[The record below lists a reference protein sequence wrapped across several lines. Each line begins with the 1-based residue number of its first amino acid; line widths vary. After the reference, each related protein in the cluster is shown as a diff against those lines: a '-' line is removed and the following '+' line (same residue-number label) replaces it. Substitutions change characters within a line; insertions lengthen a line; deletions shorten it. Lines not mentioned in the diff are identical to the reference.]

1 MNLKLLQSRPQC
13 RGSWGGLAGLESE
26 TQPGSTAKA
35 ALSLAHFCPHLSM
48 APVLGDCKDGG
59 GIVLDK
65 DKGPTPMERLC
76 EFRRPGRAKLNSTR
90 IRLA

>member
-65 DKGPTPMERLC
+65 DKA
-76 EFRRPGRAKLNSTR
+76 RPRWRDCVSFAARAEPS
-90 IRLA
+90 

>member
-1 MNLKLLQSRPQC
+1 MALEWLPK
-13 RGSWGGLAGLESE
+13 LESDV
-26 TQPGSTAKA
+26 QPGSAAKA

-59 GIVLDK
+59 GIVLNK
-65 DKGPTPMERLC
+65 DKGPTPLERLC
-76 EFRRPGRAKLNSTR
+76 KFRRPGRAMLNSTR